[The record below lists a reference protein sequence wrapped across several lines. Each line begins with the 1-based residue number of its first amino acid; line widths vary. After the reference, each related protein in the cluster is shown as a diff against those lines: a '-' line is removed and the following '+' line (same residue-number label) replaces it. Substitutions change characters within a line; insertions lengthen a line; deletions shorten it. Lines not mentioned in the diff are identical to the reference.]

1 MKIKSNS
8 LLKTTLLYSV
18 GNLASKGL
26 SFILVFFTTFYLS
39 TEDVGIFDL
48 FLTTVSLLTPIVT
61 LQLTDAVLRWLI
73 ENKEFENKARVLSTA
88 SFILFFAIFISIVL
102 LLIFQTYYPFLYY
115 KELLFLL
122 GFQSFFLLF
131 QQYQRAIGDNKG
143 YVLSSVFYTF
153 LYVILAIICLVF
165 YDKKIEGLLWSNIVA
180 AVFTTVFIV
189 FRNKVFGYIH
199 SKYYSFQVAKELL
212 YYSIPLVPNSLSWWA
227 ISSANRYLIVLFL
240 GVASNGIF
248 AIAFK
253 FPTIVLLIVSVF
265 YLAWQEKAIENYNRE
280 DKDDYYSEIFKKYL
294 KYLFV
299 ISINLLCINQFFL
312 TYFVDAMF
320 YDSWRYTSVLLLAIL
335 FNALSGFYGAI
346 YLGAKKTRSIFLS
359 SLISGIIVLFLSYFL
374 IPVLELLG
382 AAIAIF
388 FGYFFLFLYRFFETK
403 KYIKITFPFF
413 LFFVLFSIFMI
424 LSVIMYLEL
433 PYGIF
438 WLPLVSLVISC
449 FIMKTD
455 LKIFCNKYWRN
466 KNKTSIG

>member
-1 MKIKSNS
+1 METKSNS
-8 LLKTTLLYSV
+8 LLKNTLLYSI

-39 TEDVGIFDL
+39 REDVGVFDL
-48 FLTTVSLLTPIVT
+48 FLTTISLLTPIVT

-73 ENKEFENKARVLSTA
+73 ENNQFENKARVLTTS
-88 SFILFFAIFISIVL
+88 SFILLISIFITIVGV
-102 LLIFQTYYPFLYY
+102 LIFQNFYPFLFY

-131 QQYQRAIGDNKG
+131 QQFQRAIADNKG

-153 LYVILAIICLVF
+153 LYVFLAILFLVF
-165 YDKKIEGLLWSNIVA
+165 YDKKIEGLLYSNIIA
-180 AVFTTVFIV
+180 AFFSTVFIL

-253 FPTIVLLIVSVF
+253 FPTIVLLLVNVF

-280 DKDDYYSEIFKKYL
+280 DKDDYYSTIFKKYI

-299 ISINLLCINQFFL
+299 ISINLLCINQLFL
-312 TYFVDAMF
+312 TYFVDITF

-335 FNALSGFYGAI
+335 FNALSGFYGTI
-346 YLGAKKTRSIFLS
+346 YLGAKKTKSIFLS
-359 SLISGIIVLFLSYFL
+359 SLISGIIVLLLSYFL

-388 FGYFFLFLYRFFETK
+388 FGYFFLFFFRFFETK
-403 KYIKITFPFF
+403 KYIKIVFPFAT
-413 LFFVLFSIFMI
+413 FFVLFGVFMV
-424 LSVIMYLEL
+424 LTVIMFLEL
-433 PYGIF
+433 PYRIF
-438 WLPLVSLVISC
+438 WLPLVALVISC
-449 FIMKTD
+449 FLLQSELLLIY
-455 LKIFCNKYWRN
+455 NKYLKKWMR
-466 KNKTSIG
+466 

>member
-1 MKIKSNS
+1 METKSNS
-8 LLKTTLLYSV
+8 LLKNTLLYSI

-39 TEDVGIFDL
+39 REDVGVFDL
-48 FLTTVSLLTPIVT
+48 FLTTISLLTPIVT

-73 ENKEFENKARVLSTA
+73 ENNQFENKARVLTTS
-88 SFILFFAIFISIVL
+88 SFILLISIFITIVGV
-102 LLIFQTYYPFLYY
+102 LIFQNFYPFLFY

-131 QQYQRAIGDNKG
+131 QQFQRAIADNKG

-153 LYVILAIICLVF
+153 LYVFLAILFLVF
-165 YDKKIEGLLWSNIVA
+165 FDKKIEGLLYSNIIA
-180 AVFTTVFIV
+180 AFFSTVFIV
-189 FRNKVFGYIH
+189 FRNKVFSYIH
-199 SKYYSFQVAKELL
+199 GKYYSFQVAKELL
-212 YYSIPLVPNSLSWWA
+212 FYSIPLVPNSLSWWV

-253 FPTIVLLIVSVF
+253 FPTIVLLLVNVF

-280 DKDDYYSEIFKKYL
+280 DKDDYYSTIFKKYI

-299 ISINLLCINQFFL
+299 ISINLLSINQLFL
-312 TYFVDAMF
+312 TYFVDITF

-335 FNALSGFYGAI
+335 FNALSGFYGTI
-346 YLGAKKTRSIFLS
+346 YLGAKKTKSIFLS
-359 SLISGIIVLFLSYFL
+359 SLISGIIVLLLSYFL
-374 IPVLELLG
+374 IPILELLG

-388 FGYFFLFLYRFFETK
+388 FGYFFLFLFRLFETK
-403 KYIKITFPFF
+403 KYIKIEFPFAT
-413 LFFVLFSIFMI
+413 FFVLFGVFMV
-424 LSVIMYLEL
+424 LSVIMFLEL

-438 WLPLVSLVISC
+438 WLPLVALVISC
-449 FIMKTD
+449 FLLQSELQIVY
-455 LKIFCNKYWRN
+455 NKYLKKWMR
-466 KNKTSIG
+466 